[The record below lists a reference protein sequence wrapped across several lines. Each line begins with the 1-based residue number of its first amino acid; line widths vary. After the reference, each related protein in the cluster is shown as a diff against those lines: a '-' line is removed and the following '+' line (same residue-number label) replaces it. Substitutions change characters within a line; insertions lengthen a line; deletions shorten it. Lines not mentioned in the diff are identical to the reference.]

1 MSLGKG
7 IIYGTSTRQKL
18 TTKSSTEAELVG
30 VSDVM
35 PQVVWTRYFLEAQG
49 YDVSD
54 SIVYQDNK
62 SAILLEKHGKAS
74 SSKRTRHINIRYYFV
89 TDRIADKEVS
99 VEYCPTLQMLAD
111 YFTKPLQGTQFQ
123 ILRNRIMN
131 FNPSQD
137 QVSDYRSVLNNL
149 VSEGVIEGQT
159 ADEWKT
165 VQCKFNKKK
174 VGLDSKSTC
183 NHCNGLNTTTRECEA
198 FTMVNANAKQRMQSG
213 ITIKDSIH
221 DRECNEDNNAIR
233 ERNSRLDG

>member
-1 MSLGKG
+1 M
-7 IIYGTSTRQKL
+7 
-18 TTKSSTEAELVG
+18 
-30 VSDVM
+30 
-35 PQVVWTRYFLEAQG
+35 
-49 YDVSD
+49 
-54 SIVYQDNK
+54 YQDNK

-131 FNPSQD
+131 FNPSID

-149 VSEGVIEGQT
+149 VSEGIIEGQT
-159 ADEWKT
+159 TDEWKT
-165 VQCKFNKKK
+165 VQCKWTKKK
-174 VGLDSKSTC
+174 MGLDNKSTR
-183 NHCNGLNTTTRECEA
+183 NHCNRLNATTRECEA
-198 FTMVNANAKQRMQSG
+198 FTMVITDAKQNMKSG
-213 ITIKDSIH
+213 ITIKDGIH
-221 DRECNEDNNAIR
+221 GRECEEDDNAIR